1 MVLNAIMDHVWYFKY
16 LRNVISYEADY
27 DENDKVDRMMNWQGI
42 SLKLRTS
49 KAISYTSLSRNY

>member
-1 MVLNAIMDHVWYFKY
+1 